1 MADEERAGREDATAA
16 VMKMQNII
24 TSVRDDMVE
33 AQLASDQCVPAI
45 SWACRVVMPYKCISM
60 SCMCDGEPFAVSGLH
75 RPIDHPSFCSR
86 KPLCCLCST
95 GALVVLQHFT

>member
-45 SWACRVVMPYKCISM
+45 SWACCVVMPYKYISCRVCVM
-60 SCMCDGEPFAVSGLH
+60 ASNPLYLVLH
-75 RPIDHPSFCSR
+75 RHHPNLS
-86 KPLCCLCST
+86 PLILLQEALYCLCST
-95 GALVVLQHFT
+95 GAL